1 MEPESPG
8 GSYNGGNG
16 TRKSRRLLK
25 RHSTDNDGVEGE
37 DSGSQHACLTSPTLH
52 NYFAPRK
59 APRMASRVARGD
71 TLRHI
76 RQRGY
81 SGKKPK
87 LTGHL
92 GTVPREVWLFTCS

>member
-1 MEPESPG
+1 MEPEAPG

-16 TRKSRRLLK
+16 TRKSKRLLK
-25 RHSTDNDGVEGE
+25 RQSTDHDGLEGE
-37 DSGSQHACLTSPTLH
+37 GSGSHACLTSPTLH

-71 TLRHI
+71 ILRHI

-92 GTVPREVWLFTCS
+92 GTLPREVWLFTCS